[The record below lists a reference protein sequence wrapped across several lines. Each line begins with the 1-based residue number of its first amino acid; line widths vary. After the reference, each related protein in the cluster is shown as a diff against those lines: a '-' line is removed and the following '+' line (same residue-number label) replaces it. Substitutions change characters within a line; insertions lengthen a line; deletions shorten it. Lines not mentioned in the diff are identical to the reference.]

1 MSPTRRQRRLAF
13 GVEGG
18 LGRGRGTPRRELLR
32 CECERIP
39 PKVAELTDTAPI
51 ACASALVL
59 GSAESGVLLELYRLA
74 RSPEEAEAA
83 IAATEE
89 HRRVGAARKNFRPY
103 QPKVSASLFRAC
115 RLTGHLAAVPDLV
128 RRQRELGLEVGIP
141 G

>member
-1 MSPTRRQRRLAF
+1 M
-13 GVEGG
+13 GG
-18 LGRGRGTPRRELLR
+18 AQSASGGAPWPRMRTDPVLGRRADRHRP
-32 CECERIP
+32 
-39 PKVAELTDTAPI
+39 VAGAFAFVLA
-51 ACASALVL
+51 L